1 MVFLIFLG
9 LFSLF
14 SIALGDPEITLEDG
28 VLVLGEE
35 NFQTAIDS
43 NPLLLVEFYAPWCGH
58 CKKLAPEYSAAAN
71 TLSGKDS
78 PAKVAKVDAT
88 IHKDLASKFG
98 VKGYPT
104 LKFFKNGVAQDYTGG
119 RTADTIVQWL
129 DKKSGPAAKSVE
141 TIEDAK
147 AFVEENKV
155 SVLGFFK
162 SLESKEAEAFMV
174 AADSNE
180 DVNFAI
186 TSNNVVFNEFGIDND
201 AAVILLKKFDEGRN
215 NLEGDITADT
225 IESFVT
231 TNFMPLV
238 VDFNTDTA
246 KLIFQGSVK
255 NHFIMFQSAGDEKY
269 EHNLHNARK
278 VAKDFKGDIMFVSVT
293 TDEAEHK
300 RVIEF
305 FGISE
310 TEVPTFRLTATGD
323 DMIKYKPE
331 DSSFSEDNIRALIK
345 QFKAGELKP
354 HLKSQELP
362 EDWDAAPVKVLVS
375 SNFAEVAL
383 DSTKDVF
390 VEFYAP
396 WCGHCKKLAP
406 IWDELGDKFK
416 DNEKITIAKID
427 MTANE
432 LADVKVRGFPTL
444 KLFKA
449 GDNKV
454 VDYSGGRTLD
464 DFVKFL
470 TPEESEESVKDEL

>member
-1 MVFLIFLG
+1 
-9 LFSLF
+9 
-14 SIALGDPEITLEDG
+14 
-28 VLVLGEE
+28 
-35 NFQTAIDS
+35 
-43 NPLLLVEFYAPWCGH
+43 
-58 CKKLAPEYSAAAN
+58 
-71 TLSGKDS
+71 
-78 PAKVAKVDAT
+78 
-88 IHKDLASKFG
+88 
-98 VKGYPT
+98 
-104 LKFFKNGVAQDYTGG
+104 
-119 RTADTIVQWL
+119 
-129 DKKSGPAAKSVE
+129 
-141 TIEDAK
+141 
-147 AFVEENKV
+147 
-155 SVLGFFK
+155 
-162 SLESKEAEAFMV
+162 MV

-215 NLEGDITADT
+215 NLEGDITSDT

-470 TPEESEESVKDEL
+470 TPDESDESVKDEL

>member
-1 MVFLIFLG
+1 
-9 LFSLF
+9 
-14 SIALGDPEITLEDG
+14 
-28 VLVLGEE
+28 
-35 NFQTAIDS
+35 
-43 NPLLLVEFYAPWCGH
+43 
-58 CKKLAPEYSAAAN
+58 
-71 TLSGKDS
+71 
-78 PAKVAKVDAT
+78 
-88 IHKDLASKFG
+88 
-98 VKGYPT
+98 
-104 LKFFKNGVAQDYTGG
+104 
-119 RTADTIVQWL
+119 
-129 DKKSGPAAKSVE
+129 
-141 TIEDAK
+141 
-147 AFVEENKV
+147 
-155 SVLGFFK
+155 
-162 SLESKEAEAFMV
+162 MV

-215 NLEGDITADT
+215 NLEGDITSDT